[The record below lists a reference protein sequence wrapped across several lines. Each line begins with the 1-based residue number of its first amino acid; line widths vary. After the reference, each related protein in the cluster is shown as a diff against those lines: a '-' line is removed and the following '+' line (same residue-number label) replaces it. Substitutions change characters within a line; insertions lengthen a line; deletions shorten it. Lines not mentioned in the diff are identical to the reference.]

1 MAWLFLDAPPRIC
14 DSCNM
19 IKRQTTINRIFKI
32 TGIGLHT
39 GQPVTLEF
47 LPRREFGIAFVHKGT
62 TIPACYDMVADT
74 RLSTLIAKEGSS
86 VSTIEHL
93 MAAFYFSGITN
104 CLVYIDGPEVP
115 IMDGSAWEFYQ
126 GMWKA
131 GVYEFPENNVYLK
144 VLRPLEVQHKDAW
157 VRVKPLNTLDITM
170 TIEFREPVGRQRK
183 RVTDVENAF
192 SIINSRTFTM
202 LEEIE
207 AIKQAGLAKGG
218 SLDNAVVIGSD
229 EVVNPHGLRYKK
241 ELVNHKILDLIG
253 DLYTSGYR
261 ILGKVE
267 ANKTGH
273 YLNNI
278 LLKEIFSD
286 PANYTIY

>member
-1 MAWLFLDAPPRIC
+1 
-14 DSCNM
+14 M

-32 TGIGLHT
+32 SGIGLHT
-39 GQPVTLEF
+39 GSTVSLEF
-47 LPRREFGIAFVHKGT
+47 IPRREFGIAFVHNGIN
-62 TIPACYDMVADT
+62 IPARYDMVSDT
-74 RLSTLIAKEGSS
+74 RLSTLIAKDGAA

-131 GVYEFPENNVYLK
+131 GVYEFPENGVYLK
-144 VLRPLEVQHKDAW
+144 VIRPVEVARDDAY

-170 TIEFREPVGRQRK
+170 SIEFRAPVGKQKK

-192 SIINSRTFTM
+192 SILNSRTFGF
-202 LEEIE
+202 LEELE
-207 AIKQAGLAKGG
+207 AIRKVGLAKGA
-218 SLDNAVVIGSD
+218 SLDNAVAIGEDSI
-229 EVVNPHGLRYKK
+229 VNPHGLRYKK

-253 DLYTSGYR
+253 DFYTSGYR

-273 YLNNI
+273 HLNNI
-278 LLKEIFSD
+278 FLKELFSD
-286 PANYTIY
+286 PANFSIY

>member
-1 MAWLFLDAPPRIC
+1 
-14 DSCNM
+14 M

-47 LPRREFGIAFVHKGT
+47 LPRREFGIAFVFNGV
-62 TIPACYDMVADT
+62 TIPARYDMVADT
-74 RLSTLIAKEGSS
+74 RLSTLIAKDGASI
-86 VSTIEHL
+86 STIEHL

-104 CLVYIDGPEVP
+104 CLVYINGSEVP
-115 IMDGSAWEFYQ
+115 ILDGSAWEFYQ

-131 GVYEFPENNVYLK
+131 GVYEFPENSVYLK
-144 VLRPLEVQHKDAW
+144 VLKTVEVNHNDAW
-157 VRVKPLNTLDITM
+157 VRIKPHNTLDITM
-170 TIEFREPVGRQRK
+170 TIEFRQPVGKQKK

-202 LEEIE
+202 VEEIE
-207 AIKQAGLAKGG
+207 AIKKAGLAKGG
-218 SLDNAVVIGSD
+218 SLDNAVVIGAD
-229 EVVNPHGLRYKK
+229 DVINPHGLRYRK

-261 ILGKVE
+261 IMGKVE

-273 YLNNI
+273 YLNNL
-278 LLKEIFSD
+278 LLKELFSD
-286 PANYTIY
+286 PANYGIY

>member
-1 MAWLFLDAPPRIC
+1 
-14 DSCNM
+14 M
-19 IKRQTTINRIFKI
+19 IKRQTTINRIFKVS
-32 TGIGLHT
+32 GIGLHS
-39 GQPVTLEF
+39 GKEVTLEF
-47 LPRREFGIAFVHKGT
+47 LPRREYGIAFVSNGQI
-62 TIPACYDMVADT
+62 IPACYDMVGDT
-74 RLSTLIAKEGSS
+74 RLSTQITRDGSS

-131 GVYEFPENNVYLK
+131 GVYEFFESGVYLK
-144 VLRPLEVQHKDAW
+144 VLRNVEVSRDDAF

-170 TIEFREPVGRQRK
+170 SIDFRAPVGKQKK

-192 SIINSRTFTM
+192 SIINSRTFGF
-202 LEEIE
+202 LDELE
-207 AIKQAGLAKGG
+207 AIKKVGLAKGA
-218 SLDNAVVIGSD
+218 SLENAVGIGEDSI
-229 EVVNPHGLRYKK
+229 VNPMGLRYKK

-253 DLYTSGYR
+253 DFYTSGYR

-273 YLNNI
+273 HLNNL
-278 LLKEIFSD
+278 LLKELFSD
-286 PANYTIY
+286 PLNYCIY

>member
-1 MAWLFLDAPPRIC
+1 
-14 DSCNM
+14 M
-19 IKRQTTINRIFKI
+19 IKRQTTINRIFKVS
-32 TGIGLHT
+32 GIGLHS
-39 GQPVTLEF
+39 GREVTLEF
-47 LPRREFGIAFVHKGT
+47 LPRREFGIAFVHNGI
-62 TIPACYDMVADT
+62 TIPARYDMVADT
-74 RLSTLIAKEGSS
+74 RLSTLISKDGAS

-115 IMDGSAWEFYQ
+115 ILDGSAWEFYQ

-131 GVYEFPENNVYLK
+131 GVYEFPEAGVYLK
-144 VLRPLEVQHKDAW
+144 VQRPVEVSHKEAF
-157 VRVKPLNTLDITM
+157 VRIKPLNMLDITM
-170 TIEFREPVGRQRK
+170 SIEFRAPVGRQKK

-202 LEEIE
+202 VEEIE
-207 AIKQAGLAKGG
+207 AIKKAGLAKGG
-218 SLDNAVVIGSD
+218 SLDNAVVIGED
-229 EVVNPHGLRYKK
+229 DVINPQGLRYKK

-267 ANKTGH
+267 ASRTGH
-273 YLNNI
+273 YLNN
-278 LLKEIFSD
+278 LFLKELFSD
-286 PANYTIY
+286 PENYSIY

>member
-1 MAWLFLDAPPRIC
+1 
-14 DSCNM
+14 M

-32 TGIGLHT
+32 SGFGLHS
-39 GQPVTLEF
+39 GRQVTLEF
-47 LPRREFGIAFVHKGT
+47 LPRREFGIAFVYNGT
-62 TIPACYDMVADT
+62 IIPARYDMVADT
-74 RLSTLIAKEGSS
+74 RLSTLIARDGAT

-115 IMDGSAWEFYQ
+115 ILDGSAWEFYQ

-131 GVYEFPENNVYLK
+131 GVYEFPEAGVYLK
-144 VLRPLEVQHKDAW
+144 VQRPVEVSHKKAF
-157 VRVKPLNTLDITM
+157 VRIKPLNTLDITM
-170 TIEFREPVGRQRK
+170 SIEFRAPVGKQKK

-202 LEEIE
+202 VEEIE
-207 AIKQAGLAKGG
+207 AIKKAGLAKGG
-218 SLDNAVVIGSD
+218 SLDNAVVIGED
-229 EVVNPHGLRYKK
+229 DVINPQGLRYKK

-267 ANKTGH
+267 ASRTGH
-273 YLNNI
+273 YLNN
-278 LLKEIFSD
+278 LFLKELFSD
-286 PANYTIY
+286 PQNYTIY

>member
-1 MAWLFLDAPPRIC
+1 
-14 DSCNM
+14 M

-39 GQPVTLEF
+39 GQPVNLEF
-47 LPRREFGIAFVHKGT
+47 LPRREFGIAFVINGQM
-62 TIPACYDMVADT
+62 IPARYDMVADT
-74 RLSTLIAKEGSS
+74 RLSTLIAREGAS

-131 GVYEFPENNVYLK
+131 GVYEFPENGVYLK
-144 VLRPLEVQHKDAW
+144 VLRPVEVTREDAFL
-157 VRVKPLNTLDITM
+157 RVKPLNTLEITM
-170 TIEFREPVGRQRK
+170 SIEFRAPVGKQKK

-192 SIINSRTFTM
+192 AIINSRTFGFI
-202 LEEIE
+202 EELE
-207 AIKQAGLAKGG
+207 AIRQAGLAKGAT
-218 SLDNAVVIGSD
+218 LDNAVAIGEDSI
-229 EVVNPHGLRYKK
+229 VNPHGLRYKK

-273 YLNNI
+273 YLNNL

-286 PANYTIY
+286 PANYAIY